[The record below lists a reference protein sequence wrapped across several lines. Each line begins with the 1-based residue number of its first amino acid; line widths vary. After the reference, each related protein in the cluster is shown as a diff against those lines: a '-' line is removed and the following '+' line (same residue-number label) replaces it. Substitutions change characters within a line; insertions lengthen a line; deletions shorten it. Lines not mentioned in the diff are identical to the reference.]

1 MMRVTNSMIVKR
13 SKTNINANRANVD
26 YTNNQMATQK
36 KIVKPSDNPIIAIR
50 ALRLRST
57 LSTITQY
64 YQNNIPDTEAWMEC
78 TETALTNMKGILK
91 DAYEQ
96 TVYGATDELN
106 TENRQT
112 IQKALQALQEQIYSE
127 GNADYAGRTIFT
139 GYKTN
144 QKLTF
149 TDGNDAKNAH
159 YNITERF
166 SYQDITQKKYY
177 KGEFDDTSKLPD
189 TANTLDIPVFDEQT
203 LNWLRLS
210 YDNITPDG
218 NALQISYKDAADQT
232 VNISLSNDGTL
243 NFGDCK
249 ISVNAADG
257 TPTVSAGYFLSPQ
270 PGTGA
275 ASYKIYSN
283 DNMKIDTSL
292 TPPAPFNPPVPDDPA
307 ATVGDFNVN
316 GKDTDGD
323 GNLDQFSLG
332 ASLGGQDISYRVS
345 DTATLK
351 QEGYAIA
358 DNEIVFDAESGELIF
373 GDKIKTALES
383 NRASFQF
390 QYDKQGFDTG
400 ELRPEYYFDCEKYVV
415 DRDETIKYENYDQN
429 GQWMTQAI
437 YYNIAGGQQ
446 MQINTE
452 AREVFDSNIR
462 RDIDDLLEIVQTAI
476 SAQDAVDSIESKIKN
491 GGYAEGSA
499 ELKNLNQWLD
509 VAKKQR
515 DYANQNM
522 HDTYSSY
529 ITKFQGYMDKVSLE
543 NTDLGGRGERVT
555 LTKNR
560 MSVQQSTFKE
570 LKSLNEDMDLSD
582 LVINYTAA
590 SVAYQA
596 ALQSSAKV
604 GQMTLLNFI

>member
-189 TANTLDIPVFDEQT
+189 TANTLDVPVFDEQT
-203 LNWLRLS
+203 LNRLRLS

-218 NALQISYKDAADQT
+218 NALQISYKDAAGNPMNM
-232 VNISLSNDGTL
+232 VLSSDGSTSMT
-243 NFGDCK
+243 FGDCT
-249 ISVNAADG
+249 INVDPTTGRPTASAGYYVYQAAGTAPNVYSVYRNDNVQMNGTPPVPVSPPVPNDPADSVTSIMVNEERIDTNGDG
-257 TPTVSAGYFLSPQ
+257 TP
-270 PGTGA
+270 
-275 ASYKIYSN
+275 
-283 DNMKIDTSL
+283 DTS
-292 TPPAPFNPPVPDDPA
+292 V
-307 ATVGDFNVN
+307 
-316 GKDTDGD
+316 
-323 GNLDQFSLG
+323 FSLQG
-332 ASLGGQDISYRVS
+332 KIGNQDISYRVS

-476 SAQDAVDSIESKIKN
+476 SAQDTVDSIESKIKN

-499 ELKNLNQWLD
+499 ELTNLNQWLD

-515 DYANQNM
+515 DYA
-522 HDTYSSY
+522 DR
-529 ITKFQGYMDKVSLE
+529 K
-543 NTDLGGRGERVT
+543 
-555 LTKNR
+555 
-560 MSVQQSTFKE
+560 SV
-570 LKSLNEDMDLSD
+570 
-582 LVINYTAA
+582 V
-590 SVAYQA
+590 
-596 ALQSSAKV
+596 
-604 GQMTLLNFI
+604 